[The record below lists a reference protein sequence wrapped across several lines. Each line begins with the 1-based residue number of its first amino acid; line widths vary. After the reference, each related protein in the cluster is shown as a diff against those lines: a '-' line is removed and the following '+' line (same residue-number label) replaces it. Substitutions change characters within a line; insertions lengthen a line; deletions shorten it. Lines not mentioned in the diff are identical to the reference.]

1 MNFLNSDSRLPKSL
15 IAKTR
20 TLALMLIFGFLATFL
35 NAQQV
40 DVWIG
45 TSKAG
50 GIFHLKL
57 NTANGKLSQPR
68 NVSTIADSGFLAM
81 HPTKEV
87 LYSTG
92 RQNNKS
98 GIAAFSIGNSP
109 VKPAIAKPVVAKL
122 KPNPELEAAQ
132 SKLKEL
138 ARSYGSDHPAIIA
151 AAKRV
156 QALRKI
162 ESQSKAI
169 PKTDSTPA
177 RNKPQP
183 DNNSFGLTRISF
195 VETGDGGAA
204 CVAVDKTGKVAMS
217 AQYGGGSVSTY
228 QLAADG
234 SIINLVGAIEHGAG
248 SGVKGKR
255 QAASHPHWVGTSPD
269 NKLLMVPDLGKDATV
284 VYKLDSESGKLEKHS
299 EIPSPP
305 GAGPRHMKFH
315 TSGKY
320 AYVLNE
326 LSLSVSVF
334 KFDAAN
340 AKFEKLQE
348 IEALPDELK
357 DEQLHSAAEIRVHP
371 TGKFVYTS
379 NRGHDS
385 ITVFSVDQESGKLNF
400 VQRESIRGAWPRN
413 FNIDPSGK
421 WLLAAG
427 RHTNTLTLF
436 SIDEETGKLAY
447 ARKSVNVP
455 APICVLFGK

>member
-1 MNFLNSDSRLPKSL
+1 MSQMSQSL
-15 IAKTR
+15 ISKIPALT
-20 TLALMLIFGFLATFL
+20 LMLIFGFLATTI

-45 TSKAG
+45 TSGAD

-57 NTANGKLSQPR
+57 NTNNGKLTQPR
-68 NVSTIADSGFLAM
+68 NVSTIASSGFLAM

-87 LYSTG
+87 LYSTE
-92 RQNNKS
+92 RQGNKS
-98 GIAAFSIGNSP
+98 GIAAFSIGQTA
-109 VKPAIAKPVVAKL
+109 VKPTTAKPAVA
-122 KPNPELEAAQ
+122 KPNPDLEEAELR
-132 SKLKEL
+132 LKEL
-138 ARSYGSDHPAIIA
+138 QRSYGPDHPAIIA
-151 AAKRV
+151 AAKKVR
-156 QALRKI
+156 ALTGAPKI
-162 ESQSKAI
+162 KGVIETGSKSGSKK
-169 PKTDSTPA
+169 PRSEKTSI
-177 RNKPQP
+177 
-183 DNNSFGLTRISF
+183 GLKRISF

-228 QLAADG
+228 TLNPDG
-234 SIINLVGAIEHGAG
+234 SIRQLVRAIEHGRG
-248 SGVKGKR
+248 SGVRAKR
-255 QAASHPHWVGTSPD
+255 QSASHPHWVGTSPD
-269 NKLLMVPDLGKDATV
+269 NKLLMVPDLGKDAVV
-284 VYKLDSESGKLEKHS
+284 VYRLDSESGKVVKHS
-299 EIPSPP
+299 EIPSPR

-326 LSLSVSVF
+326 LSMSVSVF
-334 KFDAAN
+334 EFDAAN

-371 TGKFVYTS
+371 TGKFIYTS

-385 ITVFSVDQESGKLNF
+385 ITVFAVDQKSGKLEF
-400 VQRESIRGAWPRN
+400 VQREPIRGAWPRN
-413 FNIDPSGK
+413 FNLDPSGK

-427 RHTNTLTLF
+427 QRTNTLTLF
-436 SIDEETGKLAY
+436 SIDQDTGKLSY

-455 APICVLFGK
+455 APICVVFGK